1 MLRNALRPRWL
12 SLLGLVV
19 VVCVGFGWL
28 GAWQLGAARDRGGE
42 RARRAVAARP
52 VVPIGQVLRPQQPFG
67 VVADTRSVTAS
78 GRYDPGRQVL
88 VSGRTQ
94 GGRVG
99 WWVVAALRT
108 SGGGWLPV
116 VRGWVP
122 AVDDERGRAAGAPS
136 GVVRV
141 AGVLQPDEPAADPGA
156 PGVSGASSPGAG
168 ANLTALDSAELVNRW
183 GGPIYNGYL
192 VLSAESVEPGASTGT
207 GPGPSPGTKPGIIA
221 AQPDRVPLPQ
231 PQAAGLAWRNAAYA
245 VQWWVFAGFAVV
257 LWWKMV
263 RQDLVERQSE
273 RAQPDE

>member
-1 MLRNALRPRWL
+1 MLRTALRPRWL
-12 SLLGLVV
+12 ALLGLVV
-19 VVCVGFGWL
+19 MVCVGFGWL
-28 GAWQLGAARDRGGE
+28 GAWQLGVARDRGGE
-42 RARRAVAARP
+42 RARRVVAARP

-67 VVADTRSVTAS
+67 VAADTRSVTAS
-78 GRYDPGRQVL
+78 GRYDAGRQVL
-88 VSGRTQ
+88 VSGRVQ
-94 GGRVG
+94 AGRVG

-108 SGGGWLPV
+108 SDGGWLPV

-122 AVDDERGRAAGAPS
+122 AADDERARAAGAPS
-136 GVVRV
+136 GLVRV
-141 AGVLQPDEPAADPGA
+141 AGVLQPDESPAEPDAPGGPPGGPAPAAA
-156 PGVSGASSPGAG
+156 
-168 ANLTALDSAELVNRW
+168 LTALDSAELVNRW

-192 VLSAESVEPGASTGT
+192 VLSAESVAAAPEVEPAATAGT
-207 GPGPSPGTKPGIIA
+207 VAG
-221 AQPDRVPLPQ
+221 QPDRVPLPQ